1 MVPQYF
7 AAPDAA
13 LNSSINRGNALIKKL
28 AALGVVVT
36 GMEIHPVGSA
46 PATTPMGALSIPDA
60 QALGV
65 GPDDLVHLLF
75 DYAGSGGVRPEVA
88 AVEHLISPA
97 TVGAVIAVFAGL
109 FPSLSS
115 SEAASRALAAL
126 ATLVSMA
133 AALQSIF

>member
-28 AALGVVVT
+28 AALGVIVT
-36 GMEIHPVGSA
+36 NMEIHPVGSA
-46 PATTPMGALSIPDA
+46 PGGLPMAGLSIQDA

-75 DYAGSGGVRPEVA
+75 DYAGSDGMHPEVA
-88 AVEHLISPA
+88 AIEQLISPA
-97 TVGAVIAVFAGL
+97 TVSAVIALFAGL
-109 FPSLSS
+109 FPGLSS
-115 SEAASRALAAL
+115 SQAASRALAAL
-126 ATLVSMA
+126 AALVSMA
-133 AALQSIF
+133 GALRSIF